1 MTDTHPGPIA
11 GQRPARDGAARRAC
25 LRCRAL
31 FDSEGFGERICP
43 RCKGSAVWKSSAL
56 LRGGRDGQGRK
67 S

>member
-1 MTDTHPGPIA
+1 MTHPQPGPIVVPRA
-11 GQRPARDGAARRAC
+11 SRDGAARRAC

-43 RCKGSAVWKSSAL
+43 RCKGSAIWKSSAP